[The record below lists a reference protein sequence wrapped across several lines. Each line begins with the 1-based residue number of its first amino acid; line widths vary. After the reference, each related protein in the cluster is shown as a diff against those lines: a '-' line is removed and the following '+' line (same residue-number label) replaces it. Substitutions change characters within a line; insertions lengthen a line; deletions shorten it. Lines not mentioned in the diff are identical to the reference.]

1 MRKILTIVG
10 ARPQIIKSSAIS
22 RKIAENFSTQ
32 VNEIIVHTG
41 QHYDQN
47 MSDIFFSEMGI
58 PMPKYNLNV
67 GSGSHGHQTAN
78 IIKGIEE
85 VLSTELPHGL
95 LVYGDTNSTL
105 ASSLAASKI
114 GIPIFHVEAG
124 LRSYNMEMPEEI
136 NRVLTDHI
144 SSILFCPTKD
154 AYSNLISEG
163 FGADNVSF
171 PKRERYVYVSG
182 DIMYDNALHFSPL
195 SNSNSEILN
204 ELGLEMDNYI
214 LFTLHRNNNTDEKK
228 RLNDIISSIID
239 IVNETGLK
247 VVFPLHPRTEKSLQT
262 NLDSELYNSLTSH
275 KLIHLIPPTGYLDT
289 IALLKNAR
297 IVITDSGGLQKEA
310 FFFKKPCVIMRS
322 ESEWIEL
329 IENGNALLADA
340 DSIRIKKSV
349 FLMLEKN
356 DFSFPE
362 YYGNGDA
369 SGFILSKI
377 LNFLDK

>member
-1 MRKILTIVG
+1 MKKIVTIVG

-22 RKIAENFSTQ
+22 RKIAENFSSQ
-32 VNEIIVHTG
+32 INEIIVHTG

-67 GSGSHGHQTAN
+67 GSGSHGNQTAN

-85 VLSTELPHGL
+85 VLTKELPHGL

-114 GIPIFHVEAG
+114 GVPIFHVEAG

-144 SSILFCPTKD
+144 SSILFCPTTE
-154 AYSNLISEG
+154 AYNNLLSEG
-163 FGADNVSF
+163 FGADNASF

-195 SNSNSEILN
+195 SNTNSEILN
-204 ELGLEMDNYI
+204 DLGLEMDNYL
-214 LFTLHRNNNTDEKK
+214 LFTMHRNNNTDEKM
-228 RLNDIISSIID
+228 RLNDIVSSLLD
-239 IVNETGLK
+239 IVNETGLE
-247 VVFPLHPRTEKSLQT
+247 VVFPLHPRTEKSLQI

-340 DSIRIKKSV
+340 DSTRIKESV
-349 FLMLEKN
+349 FLMLAKN

-362 YYGNGDA
+362 FYGSGDA
-369 SGFILSKI
+369 AGFILSKI
-377 LNFLDK
+377 SNFLDK